1 MMADEDIAKVVG
13 EADGD
18 VEKAARALVAGA
30 NAKGGEDN
38 ITVVIL
44 KFEE

>member
-1 MMADEDIAKVVG
+1 MR

-18 VEKAARALVAGA
+18 VDEGGATALVSEA

-38 ITVVIL
+38 ITVVLL
-44 KFEE
+44 KFDE